1 MPFSVLGAMLL
12 WLGWLGFNGGST
24 LALNEQVPGII
35 VHTIL
40 AGASG
45 MLTAVAI
52 GWFQR
57 KLPEVELLINGSIAG
72 LVSITA
78 SCHAVN
84 TPEALLIGGIGGAV
98 MLFANYWIERWH
110 NAPIT
115 KDQQQR
121 TKNNPQCQIP
131 NPHAQLA
138 ISVQDTGIGIP
149 EDNLDRIF
157 ESFEQADGSTAR
169 EYGGTGLGLAV
180 TKKLVELHGGEITV
194 QSTVGEGSC
203 FSFTLP
209 VATSQQSVITA
220 QSSDLPIVNNQSSVV
235 TTINNEQLATNKEHI
250 DLEFDPPPDLVLE
263 VEYSRSR
270 IDKLSLYALYFTR

>member
-1 MPFSVLGAMLL
+1 M
-12 WLGWLGFNGGST
+12 
-24 LALNEQVPGII
+24 
-35 VHTIL
+35 
-40 AGASG
+40 
-45 MLTAVAI
+45 
-52 GWFQR
+52 
-57 KLPEVELLINGSIAG
+57 
-72 LVSITA
+72 
-78 SCHAVN
+78 
-84 TPEALLIGGIGGAV
+84 
-98 MLFANYWIERWH
+98 
-110 NAPIT
+110 
-115 KDQQQR
+115 
-121 TKNNPQCQIP
+121 
-131 NPHAQLA
+131 
-138 ISVQDTGIGIP
+138 
-149 EDNLDRIF
+149 
-157 ESFEQADGSTAR
+157 
-169 EYGGTGLGLAV
+169 GLAV